1 MSGRAKHSR
10 GKGSS
15 QSKKKRSERRSHQV
29 ADARWQTVAQSDKPV
44 TATAEV
50 VASTPDTLKV
60 APATFNYPNLLYE
73 LRRIGI
79 LFGVILAIM
88 IVLALVLD

>member
-10 GKGSS
+10 GKGSF
-15 QSKKKRSERRSHQV
+15 QSKKRRSGRGSHQV
-29 ADARWQTVAQSDKPV
+29 ADTRWQTVAQSDKPV
-44 TATAEV
+44 AATAGV
-50 VASTPDTLKV
+50 VASPQETLRII
-60 APATFNYPNLLYE
+60 PATFNYPDLLYE
-73 LRRIGI
+73 LRRIGV